1 MKNRKTRRN
10 TFFRFKISGI
20 LFLTGMF
27 FVLLAAWNTGDNML
41 YLIFG
46 MMVSLVVVSLAF
58 SRITLSR
65 LTVERAFPSTIHA
78 GEAVELMT
86 QVRNNKKVLPAFSL
100 QIDSDQHNGGSP
112 GYILKVPPGESATAV
127 VPRTFV
133 RRGMHLFEPARV
145 STSYPFGLFEQG
157 VTCGGETG
165 VLVYPEVKHLE
176 KSAVGRML
184 SRGELVS
191 RGGRGPGTEYY
202 SLREYFHG
210 DDARLISWKVSA
222 KQGKLMLRELEKQE
236 RKALL
241 LVFDAHTGS
250 HDLAGPDELFEEAVK
265 FCASLSS
272 RCVDDGYDV
281 ELVMPEES
289 VGRGSGERH
298 LDRILRLLALVGP
311 ADSRHD
317 QFLPQL
323 YRLRQTTRGT
333 VSVVVTPD
341 KARFAGYLR
350 ADRISVVQFD
360 EIKFD

>member
-1 MKNRKTRRN
+1 
-10 TFFRFKISGI
+10 
-20 LFLTGMF
+20 MF

-65 LTVERAFPSTIHA
+65 LTVERAFPPTIHA
-78 GEAVELMT
+78 GEAAALMT
-86 QVRNNKKVLPAFSL
+86 QVRNNKKMLPAFSL
-100 QIDSDQHNGGSP
+100 QVDTNEHNGGSP
-112 GYILKVPPGESATAV
+112 GYILKVAPGRTATTV
-127 VPRTFV
+127 VPQTFE
-133 RRGMHLFEPARV
+133 RRGLHLFQPTRV
-145 STSYPFGLFEQG
+145 FTSYPFGLFEQG
-157 VTCGGETG
+157 MTCGGEKQ
-165 VLVYPEVKHLE
+165 VLVYPEVKHLK
-176 KSAVGRML
+176 KSTVERML
-184 SRGELVS
+184 SRGDLVS

-241 LVFDAHTGS
+241 LVFDTDTGF
-250 HDLAGPDELFEEAVK
+250 HDLAGRDELFEEAVK

-272 RCVDDGYDV
+272 RCVEDGYDV
-281 ELVMPEES
+281 ELVMPDES

-298 LDRILRLLALVGP
+298 LDRILRLLALVEP
-311 ADSRHD
+311 AESRHD
-317 QFLPQL
+317 QFLSQL
-323 YRLRQTTRGT
+323 YRLRQAARGT
-333 VSVVVTPD
+333 VSVIVTPD

-350 ADRISVVQFD
+350 ADRVSVVQFD